1 MGLRDTRASPLPT
14 GVRVVDAALM
24 PNMTPSPPGRRAY
37 IPAALLLLGVT
48 FLLVGFARPEVH
60 VKKAGEGATIVF
72 AVDVSGSMGA
82 NDVLPT
88 RLGAADASITELLT
102 KLPAKYRASL
112 ISFSNH
118 PTLLVPPT
126 YSRQEITS
134 ALPRRAVA
142 HGTAL
147 GDAVAAAVQIA
158 AKASAPAK
166 PDVAHPSATVLLISD
181 GGQNAGKVQPPV
193 AAAFARKSG
202 VTVSTIA
209 VGTAH
214 GSVSQRIK
222 IGGKTYTQVKQVPVE
237 TNVLQQVAATSDGQF
252 LQAGSAAQLR
262 QVYQHLRGLPS
273 QGKKKPVEITGWVIA
288 VALVLIVCAI
298 VLSGI
303 WFRRLI

>member
-1 MGLRDTRASPLPT
+1 
-14 GVRVVDAALM
+14 M
-24 PNMTPSPPGRRAY
+24 PNMTPSPPGRRPY
-37 IPAALLLLGVT
+37 VPAAILLVGIT

-60 VKKAGEGATIVF
+60 VSKAGEGATIVF
-72 AVDVSGSMGA
+72 AVDMSGSMGA

-102 KLPAKYRASL
+102 KLPSRYRAAL
-112 ISFSNH
+112 IGFSNH

-126 YSRQEITS
+126 YSHQEITR
-134 ALPRRAVA
+134 ALPRRVVA

-147 GDAVAAAVQIA
+147 GDAVAAAVQIG

-166 PDVAHPSATVLLISD
+166 PDIAHPSATVLLISD
-181 GGQNAGKVQPPV
+181 GGQNAGKVQPPA

-209 VGTAH
+209 VGTSH

-237 TNVLQQVAATSDGQF
+237 TSVLQQVAAASGGQF
-252 LQAGSAAQLR
+252 IQAGSAAQLQ
-262 QVYQHLRGLPS
+262 QVYQHLQGLPS
-273 QGKKKPVEITGWVIA
+273 QGKKKPVEITAWVIA
-288 VALVLIVCAI
+288 AALILIVCAI